1 MSDLLEIENLSVSFD
16 TPQGELEA
24 VRDVSFSLRKGEV
37 LALVGESGCGK
48 SVLCKTIMKLL
59 PSNCADPESGSILVN
74 GYGHIK
80 VYRKGNAKAARKA
93 VRHGVPGSDD
103 SVESDD
109 DDRCADRGGN
119 PGASS
124 RRC

>member
-48 SVLCKTIMKLL
+48 SVLMQDHYE
-59 PSNCADPESGSILVN
+59 AASGRL
-74 GYGHIK
+74 
-80 VYRKGNAKAARKA
+80 R
-93 VRHGVPGSDD
+93 GSGREV
-103 SVESDD
+103 SL
-109 DDRCADRGGN
+109 
-119 PGASS
+119 
-124 RRC
+124 